1 MAGKKSTNAEIHQ
14 RVQAV
19 YGLLTRG
26 KSTSD
31 IQHHA
36 ASEWNLSPRQADTY
50 LQRAR
55 AMLERDAELTRP
67 AWLAEALGRLRR
79 YEENAYER
87 GQLGTAISSVIT
99 QAKLIG
105 FEL

>member
-1 MAGKKSTNAEIHQ
+1 MAGRKSTNVEIHH
-14 RVQAV
+14 RVSAV
-19 YGLLTRG
+19 YGLLTKG
-26 KSTSD
+26 KSTTD
-31 IQHHA
+31 IQLYA
-36 ASEWNLSPRQADTY
+36 ASEWNLSPRQTDTY

-87 GQLGTAISSVIT
+87 GQLSTAISSVIT

>member
-1 MAGKKSTNAEIHQ
+1 MAGKKSTNVEIHQ

-26 KSTSD
+26 KSTTD

-55 AMLERDAELTRP
+55 TMLERDAELTRP

-87 GQLGTAISSVIT
+87 GQLSTAINSVII

>member
-79 YEENAYER
+79 YEESAYER

-105 FEL
+105 FEV

>member
-1 MAGKKSTNAEIHQ
+1 MAGKKSTNVEIHQ
-14 RVQAV
+14 RVQAC
-19 YGLLTRG
+19 YGLLTQG

-31 IQHHA
+31 IVHYG
-36 ASEWNLSPRQADTY
+36 SEQWDVTTRQVENY

-87 GQLGTAISSVIT
+87 GQLSTAISSVIT

-105 FEL
+105 FEV